1 MTGVAAAA
9 RAAALDRLFDVRG
22 MRVVV
27 TGAASG
33 LGFAMAEVMA
43 ECGATVLLSDRN
55 EETLVPAQ
63 QRLGGRE
70 FSVHAKTTDVSDK
83 EQVEQLFAEAER
95 LMGGVDVA
103 FVNAGIGAGNNMWDK
118 DGRLETFSESDWE
131 RVIRTNLN
139 GAFWTLQ
146 AAAAVMK
153 QQRSG
158 SIIVTGST
166 AGLRA
171 EPMVGYAYLAA
182 KSALTNIVRQ
192 AALELAPYGVRVNA
206 IAPGPMKT
214 NIGGPVPKPP
224 EVIEA
229 WMRSIPFRRYG
240 DPEAVQGVALLL
252 ASPAASFVTGS
263 VYGIDGGAF
272 ALTQC
277 ASTELPTP

>member
-1 MTGVAAAA
+1 MTDGMIAA

-33 LGFAMAEVMA
+33 LGFAMSEVMA

-55 EETLVPAQ
+55 EEMLAPAK
-63 QRLGGRE
+63 QRLADRG
-70 FSVHAKTTDVSDK
+70 FSVHAQTTDVTDK
-83 EQVEQLFAEAER
+83 SQVDRLFTEAVER
-95 LMGGVDVA
+95 MGGVDAA
-103 FVNAGIGAGNNMWDK
+103 FVNAGIGAGKNMWDE
-118 DGRLETFSESDWE
+118 DGKLETFSEDDWD
-131 RVIRTNLN
+131 RVLRTNLS

-146 AAAAVMK
+146 AAASVMK
-153 QQRSG
+153 KQCSG

-171 EPMVGYAYLAA
+171 EPRVGYAYLAA

-192 AALELAPYGVRVNA
+192 AAVELAPYGVRVNA

-224 EVIEA
+224 EVVEA
-229 WMRSIPFRRYG
+229 WMRSIPVRRYG
-240 DPEAVQGVALLL
+240 DPEEVQGVALLL
-252 ASPAASFVTGS
+252 ASSAASFVTGS
-263 VYGIDGGAF
+263 IYGIDGGAF

-277 ASTELPTP
+277 ASTELPAP